1 MFDDDTQYQE
11 EIGLL
16 SIVILGASG
25 DLAKK
30 KTFPSL
36 FGLFKE
42 GLLPQ
47 HTKIYGFARQQM
59 ELEKFREHLVQ

>member
-1 MFDDDTQYQE
+1 VEDV
-11 EIGLL
+11 GLL

-42 GLLPQ
+42 GLLPK
-47 HTKIYGFARQQM
+47 HTRIYGFARQAM
-59 ELEKFREHLVQ
+59 DNEKFREHLSQ